1 MKVND
6 ILRKGEVL
14 VRILNT
20 KDDLCLCINCNTESM
35 PAWMPVNSLED
46 YTPDATPMINT
57 NMTARQKQV
66 AH

>member
-6 ILRKGEVL
+6 VLRKGEVL

-35 PAWMPVNSLED
+35 PAWMPANSLED
-46 YTPDATPMINT
+46 YTPEA
-57 NMTARQKQV
+57 ARVGRYEHDGKAEAV
-66 AH
+66 GS